1 LISQGR
7 DTMFG
12 LTAYKEIITGQLLLS
27 AGALFY
33 TGWWLAAFKPDSAR
47 SGGALAALLFF
58 LLAAFGLSGTAL
70 TVHGV
75 HGLPLPASWP
85 GGGMLFIMALLV
97 YFILLTGSVKLFG
110 RKPTTELILMVL
122 WALMEIMALGVLHE
136 AGGLAGTA
144 YGLTWAAVIAASL
157 IAFAAYMVYYR
168 MDDDTAYIT
177 GAIPLLVDGAVT
189 LLIAF
194 CGR

>member
-1 LISQGR
+1 M

-27 AGALFY
+27 VGALFY
-33 TGWWLAAFKPDSAR
+33 TGWWLAAFRPDSR
-47 SGGALAALLFF
+47 SGGVLAALLFF

-85 GGGMLFIMALLV
+85 GSGMLFIMALLI

-122 WALMEIMALGVLHE
+122 WALMEIMVLGTLHE
-136 AGGLAGTA
+136 TGALTGTA
-144 YGLTWAAVIAASL
+144 YGLTWAAVAAASL
-157 IAFAAYMVYYR
+157 IALTAYMMYYR
-168 MDDDTAYIT
+168 MDDNTAYIT
-177 GAIPLLVDGAVT
+177 GAVPLLVDGAVT
-189 LLIAF
+189 LMIAF

>member
-1 LISQGR
+1 
-7 DTMFG
+7 MFG

-27 AGALFY
+27 VGALFY
-33 TGWWLAAFKPDSAR
+33 TGWWLAAFRPDSR

-70 TVHGV
+70 TVHGI

-85 GGGMLFIMALLV
+85 GSGMLFIMALLI

-122 WALMEIMALGVLHE
+122 WALMEIMALGALHE
-136 AGGLAGTA
+136 TGALTGTA

-177 GAIPLLVDGAVT
+177 GAIPLLIDGAVT

>member
-1 LISQGR
+1 
-7 DTMFG
+7 MFG

-47 SGGALAALLFF
+47 SGGALSALLFF

-70 TVHGV
+70 TVHGI

-85 GGGMLFIMALLV
+85 GSGVLFIMALLI

-110 RKPTTELILMVL
+110 RKPTTELILMVP

-157 IAFAAYMVYYR
+157 IAFAAYMVYYL

-189 LLIAF
+189 LFIAF
-194 CGR
+194 RGR

>member
-1 LISQGR
+1 
-7 DTMFG
+7 MFG
-12 LTAYKEIITGQLLLS
+12 LTPYKEIITGQLLLS

-33 TGWWLAAFKPDSAR
+33 TGWWLAAFRPDSR
-47 SGGALAALLFF
+47 SGGMLSALLFL
-58 LLAAFGLSGTAL
+58 LLAAFGLSGIAL
-70 TVHGV
+70 TAHGI

-85 GGGMLFIMALLV
+85 ESGILFIMALLV
-97 YFILLTGSVKLFG
+97 YFVLLTGSVKLFG
-110 RKPTTELILMVL
+110 RKPTTELILIML
-122 WALMEIMALGVLHE
+122 WALMEIMALGALHE
-136 AGGLAGTA
+136 GGALSGTA
-144 YGLTWAAVIAASL
+144 YGFTWAAVTAASL
-157 IAFAAYMVYYR
+157 IAFAAYMMYYR

>member
-1 LISQGR
+1 
-7 DTMFG
+7 MFG

-33 TGWWLAAFKPDSAR
+33 TGWWLAAFRPDSVR
-47 SGGALAALLFF
+47 SGGALSALLFF

-70 TVHGV
+70 TVHGI
-75 HGLPLPASWP
+75 HGLSLPASWP
-85 GGGMLFIMALLV
+85 GSGMLFIMALLV

-122 WALMEIMALGVLHE
+122 WALMEIMALGALHE
-136 AGGLAGTA
+136 TGALTGTA

-157 IAFAAYMVYYR
+157 IAFAAYMMYYR

-189 LLIAF
+189 LMIALL
-194 CGR
+194 GR

>member
-1 LISQGR
+1 
-7 DTMFG
+7 MFG

-47 SGGALAALLFF
+47 SGGALSALLFF

-70 TVHGV
+70 TVHGI
-75 HGLPLPASWP
+75 HGLPLPSSWP
-85 GGGMLFIMALLV
+85 GSGMLFIMALLI

-122 WALMEIMALGVLHE
+122 WALMEIMALGALHE
-136 AGGLAGTA
+136 TGALTGTA

-157 IAFAAYMVYYR
+157 IAFAAYMMYYR
-168 MDDDTAYIT
+168 MDDHTAYIT
-177 GAIPLLVDGAVT
+177 GAIPLLVDGTVT
-189 LLIAF
+189 LIIAL

>member
-1 LISQGR
+1 
-7 DTMFG
+7 MFG

-33 TGWWLAAFKPDSAR
+33 TGWWLAAFKPDFTR

-70 TVHGV
+70 TVHGI

-85 GGGMLFIMALLV
+85 GSGMLFIMALLV

-122 WALMEIMALGVLHE
+122 WALMEIMALGALHE
-136 AGGLAGTA
+136 TGALTGTA

-189 LLIAF
+189 LMIALL
-194 CGR
+194 GR

>member
-1 LISQGR
+1 
-7 DTMFG
+7 MFG

-70 TVHGV
+70 TVHGI

-85 GGGMLFIMALLV
+85 GSGMLFIMALLI

-122 WALMEIMALGVLHE
+122 WALMEIMALGALHE
-136 AGGLAGTA
+136 TGALTGTA

-189 LLIAF
+189 LFIAL

>member
-1 LISQGR
+1 
-7 DTMFG
+7 MFG

-47 SGGALAALLFF
+47 SGGALSALLFF

-70 TVHGV
+70 TVHG
-75 HGLPLPASWP
+75 LSLPASWP
-85 GGGMLFIMALLV
+85 GSGLLFIMALLV

-122 WALMEIMALGVLHE
+122 WALMEIMALGTLHE
-136 AGGLAGTA
+136 TGALTGAA

-189 LLIAF
+189 LMIALL
-194 CGR
+194 GR

>member
-1 LISQGR
+1 
-7 DTMFG
+7 MFG

-33 TGWWLAAFKPDSAR
+33 TGWWLAVFKPDSAR

-70 TVHGV
+70 TVHGI

-85 GGGMLFIMALLV
+85 GSGMLFIMALLV

-122 WALMEIMALGVLHE
+122 WALMEIMALGALHE
-136 AGGLAGTA
+136 TGALTGTA
-144 YGLTWAAVIAASL
+144 YGLTWAAVIVASL
-157 IAFAAYMVYYR
+157 IAFAAYMMYYR

-189 LLIAF
+189 LRIALL
-194 CGR
+194 GR

>member
-1 LISQGR
+1 
-7 DTMFG
+7 MFG
-12 LTAYKEIITGQLLLS
+12 LTPYKEIITGQLLLS

-33 TGWWLAAFKPDSAR
+33 TGWWLAAFRPDSR
-47 SGGALAALLFF
+47 SGGALSALLFF

-70 TVHGV
+70 TVHGI

-85 GGGMLFIMALLV
+85 GSGMLFIMALLV

-122 WALMEIMALGVLHE
+122 WALMEIMALGALHE
-136 AGGLAGTA
+136 TGALTGTT
-144 YGLTWAAVIAASL
+144 YGLTWAAVTIASL
-157 IAFAAYMVYYR
+157 IAFAAYMMYYR

-177 GAIPLLVDGAVT
+177 GAVPLLVDGAVT
-189 LLIAF
+189 LMIALL
-194 CGR
+194 GR